1 MQVNDLRKEG
11 IVVHV
16 GDGINDAP
24 ALAAADVGIAMG
36 TSGKKATT
44 CVPPIH
50 TTEETEC
57 SCDIVPDHC
66 KMMYNKRGF
75 VNTVLQFANMYLC
88 KKRFKLRIQYPD
100 VKTVQI
106 QVE

>member
-50 TTEETEC
+50 AMEETEC
-57 SCDIVPDHC
+57 SCGIVHNHC
-66 KMMYNKRGF
+66 KMMYNKGGF
-75 VNTVLQFANMYLC
+75 VNTVLRFAKKYLC
-88 KKRFKLRIQYPD
+88 KKCFKLRIQYPN
-100 VKTVQI
+100 VKTA
-106 QVE
+106 